1 MSCVDAGRTPGLF
14 FPAAWASRCYLHVF
28 GLTSD
33 SFPSEQ
39 FPPSTNNLGRE
50 HSKSH
55 VGLAQVLLILAVMV
69 IPSAVQALED
79 WRKSLNWRWLVPIA
93 PIVSFATLPEL
104 QPPLCVATIPLRGES
119 MQTGKGSGAGAH
131 RSRRWRVP
139 VWQAPPCERLFPTS
153 GRSRGRRP
161 HGSEQRAAHRMQRGD
176 SSGRV
181 GDDEH
186 GLRGHCRAP

>member
-1 MSCVDAGRTPGLF
+1 MSCVDAGRAPGLF

-39 FPPSTNNLGRE
+39 FSPSTNNLGRE

-93 PIVSFATLPEL
+93 PIVRFATFLCYIRLWAL
-104 QPPLCVATIPLRGES
+104 QQYRCVERACKPVKVLGR
-119 MQTGKGSGAGAH
+119 AH
-131 RSRRWRVP
+131 T
-139 VWQAPPCERLFPTS
+139 A
-153 GRSRGRRP
+153 
-161 HGSEQRAAHRMQRGD
+161 
-176 SSGRV
+176 V
-181 GDDEH
+181 GDGVSLYGRLPPVKGCFPPAAAAVVGVRTGVNNSSD
-186 GLRGHCRAP
+186 R

>member
-1 MSCVDAGRTPGLF
+1 MSCVDAGRAPGLF
-14 FPAAWASRCYLHVF
+14 FPVAWASRCYLHVF

-79 WRKSLNWRWLVPIA
+79 WRKSLNWRWLVPIT
-93 PIVSFATLPEL
+93 PIVIFVTTSLN
-104 QPPLCVATIPLRGES
+104 
-119 MQTGKGSGAGAH
+119 
-131 RSRRWRVP
+131 RSRLWAL
-139 VWQAPPCERLFPTS
+139 QQTCCAERACKPGKVL
-153 GRSRGRRP
+153 GRART
-161 HGSEQRAAHRMQRGD
+161 A
-176 SSGRV
+176 V
-181 GDDEH
+181 GDGVSLFGRLPPAKGCFPPAVAAVVDMRS
-186 GLRGHCRAP
+186 GVNNSSDRYCRFKRGFDFRNFRQSR

>member
-1 MSCVDAGRTPGLF
+1 MSCVDAGRAPGLF

-79 WRKSLNWRWLVPIA
+79 WQNSLNWRWLVPIA
-93 PIVSFATLPEL
+93 PIVIFATSLSYIRLWAL
-104 QPPLCVATIPLRGES
+104 QQSRCVERAW
-119 MQTGKGSGAGAH
+119 QTGEGSGAGAH
-131 RSRRWRVP
+131 RGRRWRVP

-153 GRSRGRRP
+153 GRSRGRHAYWRK
-161 HGSEQRAAHRMQRGD
+161 QLFR
-176 SSGRV
+176 
-181 GDDEH
+181 
-186 GLRGHCRAP
+186 

>member
-1 MSCVDAGRTPGLF
+1 MSCVDAGRAPGLF

-39 FPPSTNNLGRE
+39 FPPSTNHLGRE

-79 WRKSLNWRWLVPIA
+79 WQNSLNWRMA
-93 PIVSFATLPEL
+93 GANRSNRHFCYLPEL
-104 QPPLCVATIPLRGES
+104 HPPLGVATIPLRGES
-119 MQTGKGSGAGAH
+119 MQTGEGSGAGAH
-131 RSRRWRVP
+131 RVRRWRVP
-139 VWQAPPCERLFPTS
+139 VWQAPPCERLFPPQ
-153 GRSRGRRP
+153 RSQP
-161 HGSEQRAAHRMQRGD
+161 WSTCVLA
-176 SSGRV
+176 
-181 GDDEH
+181 
-186 GLRGHCRAP
+186 